1 MGISGVSM
9 SELLIV
15 LLIVALLF
23 GTRKLRTIGTD
34 LGTAIRGFRRS
45 MSGVNDNEPD
55 PESQKVPA
63 TGRTEEPLPARE
75 KSDTS
80 AD

>member
-23 GTRKLRTIGTD
+23 GTRRLRTIGSD

-45 MSGVNDNEPD
+45 VRGADGVKPD
-55 PESQKVPA
+55 PEDKLL
-63 TGRTEEPLPARE
+63 R
-75 KSDTS
+75 
-80 AD
+80 

>member
-1 MGISGVSM
+1 MGLNGVSM

-23 GTRKLRTIGTD
+23 GTRRLRTIGTD

-45 MSGVNDNEPD
+45 MSGVDDEKPD
-55 PESQKVPA
+55 PESKRGPDA
-63 TGRTEEPLPARE
+63 GRTEERRPTRQE
-75 KSDTS
+75 SDI
-80 AD
+80 

>member
-23 GTRKLRTIGTD
+23 GTRRLRTIGSD
-34 LGTAIRGFRRS
+34 LGTAIRGFRQS
-45 MSGVNDNEPD
+45 LSGTDGVKPD
-55 PESQKVPA
+55 PEDK
-63 TGRTEEPLPARE
+63 PLR
-75 KSDTS
+75 
-80 AD
+80 

>member
-1 MGISGVSM
+1 MGFSGVSM

-23 GTRKLRTIGTD
+23 GTRRLRTIGTD

-45 MSGVNDNEPD
+45 MSGVDDEKPD
-55 PESQKVPA
+55 PESKRVPDA
-63 TGRTEEPLPARE
+63 GRTEEPRPTRHE
-75 KSDTS
+75 SDT
-80 AD
+80 

>member
-1 MGISGVSM
+1 M

-23 GTRKLRTIGTD
+23 GTRRLRTIGTD

-45 MSGVNDNEPD
+45 MSGADDEKSD
-55 PESQKVPA
+55 PESKRVSDA
-63 TGRTEEPLPARE
+63 GRTEEPLPTRRE
-75 KSDTS
+75 PDTS

>member
-1 MGISGVSM
+1 MGLSGVSM

-23 GTRKLRTIGTD
+23 GTRRLRTIGTD

-45 MSGVNDNEPD
+45 MSGADDVKPD
-55 PESQKVPA
+55 PEDK
-63 TGRTEEPLPARE
+63 LPG
-75 KSDTS
+75 
-80 AD
+80 

>member
-23 GTRKLRTIGTD
+23 GTKRLRTIGSD

-45 MSGVNDNEPD
+45 VSGADGVKPD
-55 PESQKVPA
+55 PEDKLL
-63 TGRTEEPLPARE
+63 R
-75 KSDTS
+75 
-80 AD
+80 

>member
-1 MGISGVSM
+1 M

-23 GTRKLRTIGTD
+23 GTRRLRTIGTD

-45 MSGVNDNEPD
+45 MSGVDDEKPD
-55 PESQKVPA
+55 PESKRVSDA
-63 TGRTEEPLPARE
+63 GRTEEPLPTRRE
-75 KSDTS
+75 SDTS

>member
-34 LGTAIRGFRRS
+34 LGTAIRGFRSS
-45 MSGVNDNEPD
+45 MSRMDDAEPD
-55 PESQKVPA
+55 PKSQKMQA
-63 TGRTEEPLPARE
+63 TGRTEERLPARK

>member
-1 MGISGVSM
+1 M

-23 GTRKLRTIGTD
+23 GTRRLRTIGTD

-45 MSGVNDNEPD
+45 MSGADDEKPD
-55 PESQKVPA
+55 PESKRVSDA
-63 TGRTEEPLPARE
+63 GRTEEPLPTRRE
-75 KSDTS
+75 SDTS

>member
-1 MGISGVSM
+1 MGLSGVSM

-23 GTRKLRTIGTD
+23 GTKRLRTIGSD

-45 MSGVNDNEPD
+45 VSGADEVKPD
-55 PESQKVPA
+55 PEDK
-63 TGRTEEPLPARE
+63 PLR
-75 KSDTS
+75 
-80 AD
+80 

>member
-1 MGISGVSM
+1 MGLSGMSM

-23 GTRKLRTIGTD
+23 GNKRLKTIGTD

-45 MSGVNDNEPD
+45 GE
-55 PESQKVPA
+55 
-63 TGRTEEPLPARE
+63 RRARDE
-75 KSDTS
+75 T
-80 AD
+80 